1 MASFQFAKASEMHQN
16 NSFIIANALKN
27 HFTACNSSNFGTNDD
42 NKLTFNLGDL
52 SSFAPSHE
60 LRIQW
65 GLLPGHFL
73 AVTMK
78 SPVKFKASLIS
89 ADMQVIDHFALKT
102 QIEVI
107 LEKLVTPDQS
117 EKQIIQ
123 TIWEI
128 LVEMGFDEEVA
139 RLATVEA
146 ESNLERAIE
155 LAIPISAKMHAEN
168 LLAQH
173 AQKNNLELGMQKYFE
188 ARLEN
193 LTSFCLLC
201 DNVIE
206 NPNAG
211 KSCVCS
217 RALCAWQFKQIGL
230 VPTSTIVTP
239 RLVQGLPPAQQIVS
253 LAAGERHSVAC
264 FQNGKVFSW
273 GQGTAGQLGDGLMRT
288 SAVAVEAD
296 SVQWFTKVDAG
307 NDFTIAL
314 SADGGLFVWGS
325 GSAELGL
332 GREEETFVPK
342 PTRIQVR
349 HFDDRAVVF
358 TDISVANRLCFAIT
372 TYNQV
377 YSWGQLS
384 EHCWSVPTLI
394 SGLYVKSVSAHN
406 EIPVCVD
413 RLGNIRIWSSF
424 SHTFVP
430 TKVEQKLPYAPQ
442 AKDYTSAA
450 VFQNRLFASTSDGE
464 SVFEYSIRKD
474 NGGWILVHCSEYF
487 GVQRY
492 TTGPTFGV
500 FSQNGVVRVAGTGT
514 EVMCSDEIVTSTS
527 GVEIPQIRFAHYLAA
542 GPHHVVCVAMSDRIV
557 YGQSPE
563 DEARNVFVYQWG
575 RDHTVNVAVECEAD
589 VKKNNE
595 LKWARLADQAL
606 VISAEQQRLGVKPG
620 CEPLSEDML
629 PERSFDDDLE
639 YTSEDLEEWNQRFHD
654 AKVKL
659 NNDNT
664 EDEMQEVVQE
674 DEDKDRQVAL
684 EILNKC
690 YEMRDVL
697 NVKLETDQSQ
707 LVIDLNH
714 PALLVGKISDEN
726 SSLKNVNIDVNAKD
740 HNGNTALM
748 LAMKDN
754 DYDLFSRLVD
764 LGSDLD
770 AMNNQFEFPL
780 DMALTCGTSYA
791 KSFVVLLVDK
801 GASKFSPLH
810 HDLILNIVA
819 AAAEYFP
826 KLATRVEA
834 LKLR

>member
-1 MASFQFAKASEMHQN
+1 M
-16 NSFIIANALKN
+16 I
-27 HFTACNSSNFGTNDD
+27 
-42 NKLTFNLGDL
+42 
-52 SSFAPSHE
+52 
-60 LRIQW
+60 
-65 GLLPGHFL
+65 
-73 AVTMK
+73 
-78 SPVKFKASLIS
+78 
-89 ADMQVIDHFALKT
+89 
-102 QIEVI
+102 
-107 LEKLVTPDQS
+107 
-117 EKQIIQ
+117 
-123 TIWEI
+123 
-128 LVEMGFDEEVA
+128 
-139 RLATVEA
+139 
-146 ESNLERAIE
+146 
-155 LAIPISAKMHAEN
+155 
-168 LLAQH
+168 
-173 AQKNNLELGMQKYFE
+173 
-188 ARLEN
+188 
-193 LTSFCLLC
+193 
-201 DNVIE
+201 
-206 NPNAG
+206 
-211 KSCVCS
+211 
-217 RALCAWQFKQIGL
+217 
-230 VPTSTIVTP
+230 
-239 RLVQGLPPAQQIVS
+239 
-253 LAAGERHSVAC
+253 
-264 FQNGKVFSW
+264 
-273 GQGTAGQLGDGLMRT
+273 RT
-288 SAVAVEAD
+288 
-296 SVQWFTKVDAG
+296 
-307 NDFTIAL
+307 
-314 SADGGLFVWGS
+314 
-325 GSAELGL
+325 
-332 GREEETFVPK
+332 
-342 PTRIQVR
+342 
-349 HFDDRAVVF
+349 
-358 TDISVANRLCFAIT
+358 
-372 TYNQV
+372 
-377 YSWGQLS
+377 
-384 EHCWSVPTLI
+384 
-394 SGLYVKSVSAHN
+394 
-406 EIPVCVD
+406 
-413 RLGNIRIWSSF
+413 
-424 SHTFVP
+424 
-430 TKVEQKLPYAPQ
+430 
-442 AKDYTSAA
+442 
-450 VFQNRLFASTSDGE
+450 DGE

-492 TTGPTFGV
+492 STGPTFGV

-527 GVEIPQIRFAHYLAA
+527 GVEIPQIRFAQYLAA

-589 VKKNNE
+589 AKKYNE
-595 LKWARLADQAL
+595 IKWARLADQAL
-606 VISAEQQRLGVKPG
+606 VISAEQKRLGVKPG
-620 CEPLSEDML
+620 CEPLSDDML

-639 YTSEDLEEWNQRFHD
+639 YTGEDLEEWNQRFHD

-659 NNDNT
+659 NNDNP
-664 EDEMQEVVQE
+664 EDELQEVVQE
-674 DEDKDRQVAL
+674 DEDKDREVAL

-697 NVKLETDQSQ
+697 NVKLEADQSQ

-780 DMALTCGTSYA
+780 DMALACGTSYA